1 MPAAFERELQRAE
14 RYAASAL
21 APSTRK
27 AHEADWRVF
36 AQWCATHGLP
46 AIPAAPSTVGAF
58 LAAEAGR
65 GFRPVTI
72 GKRAAAIA
80 AAHRAQNHPNPCD
93 SAAVA
98 AVMAGIRRE
107 HGVRP
112 LRQAKPLE
120 TEPLSRLL
128 EPIDTDTLAGLR
140 DRALLLLGFAA
151 ALRRSELVALDVDD
165 LTFDAARG
173 LLVMVARSKV
183 DQEQQGA
190 VVAIPYAQAQTRC
203 AVRALRRYLDGAGL
217 HRGPVFRQ
225 MRRGDNLTDHRLSDQ
240 SVALIIKRRAQAAT
254 APHRRCSPG
263 TRSGPATPQRPRPP
277 GSRSARSP
285 TSPAT
290 RTSPS
295 YAATSAPPPR
305 LTTSARCCKRD
316 DSGDADGSPG
326 PSACGGDADKQCQL
340 RNSSE
345 GPRSATGRW
354 FCSTTKWMRGRRSR
368 APSTGSRW
376 TSRPSTGAAIP

>member
-1 MPAAFERELQRAE
+1 MSDELVHQPRPDALPAAFERELQRAE

-21 APSTRK
+21 AASTGK
-27 AHEADWRVF
+27 AYEADWRVF

-128 EPIDTDTLAGLR
+128 EPIDTSTFAGLR

-173 LLVMVARSKV
+173 LLVMVARSKA

-190 VVAIPYAQAQTRC
+190 LVAVPYAQIPQRC
-203 AVRALRRYLDGAGL
+203 AIRALRRYLDGAGI

-225 MRRGDNLTDHRLSDQ
+225 LRRSDHLTDHRLSDQ
-240 SVALIIKRRAQAAT
+240 SVALIIKRRAQAAGVPPALLSGHSLRAGYAT
-254 APHRRCSPG
+254 AAAAAGVEERKIANV
-263 TRSGPATPQRPRPP
+263 TRHKNLPVLRGYIR
-277 GSRSARSP
+277 
-285 TSPAT
+285 
-290 RTSPS
+290 
-295 YAATSAPPPR
+295 AATAF
-305 LTTSARCCKRD
+305 D
-316 DSGDADGSPG
+316 DVGEV
-326 PSACGGDADKQCQL
+326 L
-340 RNSSE
+340 
-345 GPRSATGRW
+345 
-354 FCSTTKWMRGRRSR
+354 
-368 APSTGSRW
+368 
-376 TSRPSTGAAIP
+376 